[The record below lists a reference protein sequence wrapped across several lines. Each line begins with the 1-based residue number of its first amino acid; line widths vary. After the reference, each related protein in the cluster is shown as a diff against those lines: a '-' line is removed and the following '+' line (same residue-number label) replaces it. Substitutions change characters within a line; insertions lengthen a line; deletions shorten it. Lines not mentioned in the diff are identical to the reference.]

1 MEIKP
6 TIIDS
11 GFCWPIAASLESYPD
26 GLVFVID
33 KPYRWTSAD
42 VVRKIKFSL
51 ERHFHRRKLKVG
63 HAGTLDPLA
72 TGILLVCVGR
82 ATKLAES
89 LQSHTK
95 EYVATIELG
104 ATTASYDLEKE
115 IDATYP
121 HEHISREAVEAA
133 LKGFIGPQEQVPPVF
148 SAKMINGAR
157 AYEYARSG
165 EAVEMK
171 PSLITIEE
179 ARLLEFGPSTCGRPQ
194 AIVRLRCSKGTYVRS
209 FARDLGLALGSGGHL
224 TALRRTASGDFEI
237 NRAISLDFLQSS
249 DNFVVS
255 LP

>member
-6 TIIDS
+6 TIVDGS
-11 GFCWPIAASLESYPD
+11 FCWPIAASLESYPD

-42 VVRKIKFSL
+42 VVRKLKFSL
-51 ERHFHRRKLKVG
+51 ERHFHHRKLKVG

-82 ATKLAES
+82 ATKIAES
-89 LQSHTK
+89 LQSHVK
-95 EYVATIELG
+95 EYVATIEFG
-104 ATTASYDLEKE
+104 ATTPSYDLEKD
-115 IDATYP
+115 IDALYP

-133 LKGFIGPQEQVPPVF
+133 LKSFIGTQEQVPPVF

-165 EAVEMK
+165 TEVEMK
-171 PSLITIEE
+171 ASTITIEE
-179 ARLLEFGPSTCGRPQ
+179 AELLDFGTGINGRP
-194 AIVRLRCSKGTYVRS
+194 AATVRLRCSKGTYVRS
-209 FARDLGLALGSGGHL
+209 FARDLGLALSSGGHL
-224 TALRRTASGDFEI
+224 TALRRTQSGDYKI
-237 NRAISLDFLQSS
+237 NNAISLDFLQSS
-249 DNFVVS
+249 DNFAVS